1 MPGAVDFLVRLDDK
15 ARDKIYYNIKKAQLV
30 NDNELF
36 KKLNEFIWQIRTLYN
51 SKAYR
56 LLSFWYTTNDKQS
69 LVVATHG
76 ILKKAQKTP
85 PNEIKKAEEI
95 RKQYL
100 NNKMT
105 KLLTMDN
112 RFKTVSIDT
121 MIDKH
126 IGKRGTVRREAFEN
140 ELRID
145 LLGQAIKQARQERN
159 LTQEQLG
166 ELVGVQKA
174 QISKIENSVKNARF
188 ETILKV
194 FDALGAKVNF
204 NVELNDKKLAY

>member
-1 MPGAVDFLVRLDDK
+1 ME
-15 ARDKIYYNIKKAQLV
+15 N
-30 NDNELF
+30 
-36 KKLNEFIWQIRTLYN
+36 KL
-51 SKAYR
+51 
-56 LLSFWYTTNDKQS
+56 
-69 LVVATHG
+69 
-76 ILKKAQKTP
+76 
-85 PNEIKKAEEI
+85 
-95 RKQYL
+95 
-100 NNKMT
+100 
-105 KLLTMDN
+105 
-112 RFKTVSIDT
+112 KTVSLDT

-126 IGKRGTVRREAFEN
+126 IGKPGTSKREAFEN

-166 ELVGVQKA
+166 NLVGVQKA

-204 NVELNDKKLAY
+204 NVELNNKKLAY